1 MWRLAALYSRLALAA
16 ILMLGI
22 SGCQRS
28 FSYVVRGIVK
38 SATDG
43 SPIRGVEVTLQAD
56 GLTHQ
61 TGFPFATEPGGKFRA
76 MFRISDQEFF
86 PEGTLP
92 KWSLILTEEGFH
104 DEEIDISPSQRPTS
118 GGQET
123 QIEVVAYMRT
133 K

>member
-1 MWRLAALYSRLALAA
+1 
-16 ILMLGI
+16 MLGI

-43 SPIRGVEVTLQAD
+43 SPIRGVQVTLQAD
-56 GLTHQ
+56 GVSHQ
-61 TGFPFATEPGGKFRA
+61 TRFPFTTEADGKLRA

-92 KWSLILTEEGFH
+92 KWSLILVKERFQ
-104 DEEIDISPSQRPTS
+104 DEEIDISPMQRPTS

-123 QIEVVAYMRT
+123 QIEVVAYMRG